1 MSNDYFS
8 QESERI
14 PGTRARAEN
23 INKDLKGIEAGF
35 DKLPNP
41 RTDERPGFSEPIA
54 VPEAIDDDQAATF
67 GQAKQYAN
75 AAAAAGGNPA
85 ALPVT
90 ALAIGSLGE
99 GESLINRNGVLT
111 GGSSHKVHTARSLAM
126 GQGDELE
133 IIHDDLSDAADNRIV
148 QVSEK
153 TLGTN
158 LSSDVLVQDGSDA
171 VWQSEAGAS
180 PVSVTDNG
188 GQVGTLANRYMIE
201 TANYIS
207 RTTCMDESA
216 IVVESDR
223 VGFLGVELN
232 DSGDSSF
239 EPQICMYWMHGAGT
253 NVEKQGDDYGTSYPS
268 GLQRELL
275 GLLEVFNS
283 DRLGAHSNVLI
294 HHGGK
299 YYLVL
304 RTNVAGGSTNRY
316 FHDVISFELNSEREV
331 VNRTLISSMEAQIGL
346 YTKTYAKSGSV
357 IYWLSLESSTGKVFF
372 NALDLPTGVLT
383 ETLLTD
389 SDANLLNVT
398 AAYTPAIVNGSLLMA
413 GKHYDGSVLSS
424 YKYKLVIVAI
434 PLATPA
440 SYSVTEVWKSS
451 NSINSATIFEGD
463 QLYVYTGTTYNA
475 NGYTVDCSN
484 PSSLVVTQEGGL
496 SYSPSRIRNLCQN
509 SPAGLRV
516 AAYSSYN
523 SISFWRQGDYQAK
536 NLRVDD
542 GILWSIAN
550 ASFFSNGGI
559 GRLLHVAGN
568 RYVALPSTDRLRSF
582 DAAVFDLTLPTN
594 ISNASVTDD
603 QGFSLVKSAGTWQAG
618 DVGKFITGNGG
629 IVRITEIDTD
639 TSIAHAKA
647 AYTDFTDLSDLSE
660 WNLQPL
666 HLENETFR
674 NYMPEGQQA
683 ELESIDT
690 SLWASIQSVTAADAA
705 GYFFTFSF
713 DDANWLIHK
722 NGVNR
727 VIASSE
733 AAKHSGTDGNWYY
746 LNNSDVWQPVSGK
759 QAALQAALVSSLN
772 QMNKDDLAAIDWSSA
787 GFTPSLSGMLYL
799 AILVPTGV
807 SSMGTLSIAYTSHE
821 EWIIRTQN
829 YRINIERDNK
839 VIVQKESAGTEDVKV
854 LVACL

>member
-54 VPEAIDDDQAATF
+54 VPEAVDDDQAATF

-75 AAAAAGGNPA
+75 AAAAAGGDPA

-90 ALAIGSLGE
+90 ALAVGSLGE

-158 LSSDVLVQDGSDA
+158 LSSDVLVQDSSDA
-171 VWQSEAGAS
+171 VWQSLPGPESLA
-180 PVSVTDNG
+180 VSDNG
-188 GQVGTLANRYMIE
+188 SEASTLPARYMLE
-201 TANYIS
+201 TPEYFTRA
-207 RTTCMDESA
+207 TCMDASA
-216 IVVESDR
+216 IVIETDR
-223 VGFLGVELN
+223 VGFLAVDLKDDAN
-232 DSGDSSF
+232 PSMV
-239 EPQICMYWMHGAGT
+239 PNVCMYWMHGAGT
-253 NVEKQGDDYGTSYPS
+253 DIEKRGDHFGSSYPS
-268 GLQRELL
+268 GLQRE
-275 GLLEVFNS
+275 V
-283 DRLGAHSNVLI
+283 LGALDLIDLNRVSTQNHVLI

-299 YYLVL
+299 YYLIL
-304 RTNVAGGSTNRY
+304 YTNVAGSSTNRY
-316 FHDVISFELNSEREV
+316 LYDLVSFEVNSDREV
-331 VNRTLISSMEAQIGL
+331 VNKTLIASFEAQIDL
-346 YTKTYAKSGSV
+346 RERNYARSGGV
-357 IYWLSLESSTGKVFF
+357 IHWCSFDSSTDKVLLY
-372 NALDLPTGVLT
+372 ALDLPAGVLT
-383 ETLLTD
+383 ETLLSD
-389 SDANLLNVT
+389 SDNDILT
-398 AAYTPAIVNGSLLMA
+398 ITSSYPPSIVNGSLIM
-413 GKHYDGSVLSS
+413 GGRVYDSAESY
-424 YKYKLVIVAI
+424 YKYKLVILSI
-434 PLATPA
+434 PLSSPA
-440 SYSVTEVWKSS
+440 DYSVTQIWQSS
-451 NSINSATIFEGD
+451 KHISSITIFEGD

-475 NGYTVDCSN
+475 GGYIVDCSDPAN
-484 PSSLVVTQEGGL
+484 LTFNTANGISLRAGYIDNL
-496 SYSPSRIRNLCQN
+496 SQIAPPGFRL
-509 SPAGLRV
+509 A
-516 AAYSSYN
+516 SYN
-523 SISFWRQGDYQAK
+523 SSLYFWRAGETGYRYLPLGSGALWPAS
-536 NLRVDD
+536 NSVLISND
-542 GILWSIAN
+542 GI
-550 ASFFSNGGI
+550 GG
-559 GRLLHVAGN
+559 LFHVAGN
-568 RYVALPSTDRLRSF
+568 RYVALPGSSRARSF
-582 DAAVFDLTLPTN
+582 DAAVFDISLPTN
-594 ISNASVTDD
+594 ILKSAVTDD
-603 QGFSLVKSAGTWQAG
+603 QGFSLAKSAGTWQAG

-690 SLWASIQSVTAADAA
+690 SLWASIQSVIAADAA
-705 GYFFTFSF
+705 GYFFAFSF

-722 NGVNR
+722 SGVNR

-733 AAKHSGTDGNWYY
+733 AAKHSGTEGNWYY

-772 QMNKDDLAAIDWSSA
+772 QINKDDLAAIDWSSA
-787 GFTPSLSGMLYL
+787 GFTPSLSGMLHL